1 MARRAL
7 APGER
12 RAGTMTEIAP
22 EKTRA
27 QAPARDCC
35 GWSILRTWLP
45 EEPRRV
51 PLVYAEAEGPGGVR
65 LILTVARLRGGRLE
79 VRPPRGPDGVG
90 DGVMLPDEARDRLR
104 DLAIAAALA
113 DPAARRLIVPPW

>member
-1 MARRAL
+1 MI
-7 APGER
+7 
-12 RAGTMTEIAP
+12 GTEGI
-22 EKTRA
+22 TRA
-27 QAPARDCC
+27 EAPAREGC

-45 EEPRRV
+45 TEARRV

-90 DGVMLPDEARDRLR
+90 DGVMLPDEARDGLR
-104 DLAIAAALA
+104 DLVVAAVLA
-113 DPAARRLIVPPW
+113 DPQARAAIRP

>member
-1 MARRAL
+1 
-7 APGER
+7 
-12 RAGTMTEIAP
+12 MTETAP
-22 EKTRA
+22 ENTRA

-35 GWSILRTWLP
+35 GWFIVRTWLP
-45 EEPRRV
+45 SEPRRV

-90 DGVMLPDEARDRLR
+90 DGVTLPDDARDELR
-104 DLAIAAALA
+104 DLVFAAVEGNARAQAAL
-113 DPAARRLIVPPW
+113 RR

>member
-1 MARRAL
+1 
-7 APGER
+7 
-12 RAGTMTEIAP
+12 MTEVD
-22 EKTRA
+22 ETTRA
-27 QAPARDCC
+27 QPPAREGC
-35 GWSILRTWLP
+35 GWSVLRTWLP

-90 DGVMLPDEARDRLR
+90 DGVALPDNARERLC
-104 DLAIAAALA
+104 DLAIEAAISDADAQRALR
-113 DPAARRLIVPPW
+113 PHG